1 VRENQ
6 QQMAGQS
13 EKGGKQR
20 KETAQLFVIQLMCIA
35 YLFFF
40 LYRKY
45 RHELG
50 FSVPGS
56 PTLVALLGSL
66 GAFTVLPE
74 AIGQKNYLG
83 LPTSLRFLDGRVHNF
98 PSALVWGLRVG
109 GAAFAALAVGG
120 LFYFPRAA
128 SQSFLEGWM
137 DCLGLAVNALFLVP
151 ISQVYVADFEE
162 ADAKRRDPH
171 KENIFALCL
180 TTQFFA
186 SYSSRWWLTLI
197 FVPFYAAYMFF
208 SYVSGFIP
216 FLGGKATAP
225 AQAAG
230 AAPQPLGKNSGRK

>member
-1 VRENQ
+1 
-6 QQMAGQS
+6 M
-13 EKGGKQR
+13 
-20 KETAQLFVIQLMCIA
+20 
-35 YLFFF
+35 
-40 LYRKY
+40 YRKY

-98 PSALVWGLRVG
+98 PSALVWGLRAG
-109 GAAFAALAVGG
+109 GAACAALAVGG
-120 LFYFPRAA
+120 LFYFPRVA
-128 SQSFLEGWM
+128 SQSYLEGWM
-137 DCLGLAVNALFLVP
+137 DLVGLAVNALFLVP
-151 ISQVYVADFEE
+151 ISQVYVVDFEV

-171 KENIFALCL
+171 RENLFALCL

-208 SYVSGFIP
+208 SMITNFLP
-216 FLGGKATAP
+216 FLGGKAAAP

-230 AAPQPLGKNSGRK
+230 ASPPPSVKSSGRK